1 MKTMNMMTEM
11 VRTIMMIMMLV
22 DDCMRQGNILM
33 AEMMTRMTIFLK
45 MMTKTMTE
53 MVKSTMVT
61 LRLVLPA
68 FCNTIFSGFR
78 SLWINLNNQRID
90 VVLINIEFNL
100 IFAKVL
106 RARSREWVKLRAI
119 FKSNLLT
126 K

>member
-1 MKTMNMMTEM
+1 MMTEM

-53 MVKSTMVT
+53 MVTMLTMVT

-68 FCNTIFSGFR
+68 CCNTIFSGFR

>member
-1 MKTMNMMTEM
+1 MMTEM
-11 VRTIMMIMMLV
+11 VRTIMMILMLV

-53 MVKSTMVT
+53 MVKSTMLTMVT

-68 FCNTIFSGFR
+68 RCSTIFSGFR